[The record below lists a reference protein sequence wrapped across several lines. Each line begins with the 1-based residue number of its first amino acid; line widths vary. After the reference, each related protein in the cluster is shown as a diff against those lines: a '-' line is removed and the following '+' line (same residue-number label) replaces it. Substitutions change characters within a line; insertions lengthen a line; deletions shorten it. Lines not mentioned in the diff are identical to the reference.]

1 MKGGSVGFSDGV
13 TSLARGFAFIAARRS
28 TWALAAV
35 PVLVFTLLALV
46 LGWFSVVHVGPW
58 LGDLALPEAESAL
71 GTGIKV
77 GVRWLGSALSG
88 YVGLLLAALLAPPL
102 SAPALEALVRQ
113 QEAALGL
120 PPRPSHGFWRELVTG
135 FSAQLLALGL
145 TLPVLG
151 VLWITALLAP
161 ALGPLVVICEGLVVA
176 AAVAWNL
183 FDYPLTLRGVSASER
198 TAIVRRYPGATFG
211 FGLTF
216 AALFWIPCTGIV
228 LLPVGVVAAARLTA
242 TMVGSQP
249 TSTARAESPSRPP
262 SAL

>member
-1 MKGGSVGFSDGV
+1 MKRDRVGFTDGV
-13 TSLARGFAFIAARRS
+13 TSLGRGFAFIAARRS

-46 LGWFSVVHVGPW
+46 LGWFAVVHIGPW
-58 LGDLALPEAESAL
+58 LGNLVVPEAESAL
-71 GTGIKV
+71 GTGIKI

-113 QEAALGL
+113 QETALGM

-135 FSAQLLALGL
+135 FSAQLLALGVTVPL
-145 TLPVLG
+145 LG

-161 ALGPLVVICEGLVVA
+161 ALSPFVLVFKGLVVA

-198 TAIVRRYPGATFG
+198 TAIVRRYSGATFG
-211 FGLTF
+211 FGLAF
-216 AALFWIPCTGIV
+216 AALFWIPCAGIV

-242 TMVGSQP
+242 TMVGREP
-249 TSTARAESPSRPP
+249 TSRARAESPITPP
-262 SAL
+262 AAQ

>member
-1 MKGGSVGFSDGV
+1 MNSDRVGFAAGV
-13 TSLARGFAFIAARRS
+13 TSLWRGFGFITGQRS

-35 PVLVFTLLALV
+35 PVLVFTALALV
-46 LGWFSVVHVGPW
+46 LGWFSIAHVGPW
-58 LGDLALPEAESAL
+58 LAEVVLPEAESAL
-71 GTGIKV
+71 GTSIKV
-77 GVRWLGSALSG
+77 GVRWLGAALSG

-120 PPRPSHGFWRELVTG
+120 PARPPHGFWRELVTG
-135 FSAQLLALGL
+135 FSAQLLAIGVTVPLL
-145 TLPVLG
+145 AVLWIAALVVPVLG
-151 VLWITALLAP
+151 PFVLLLK
-161 ALGPLVVICEGLVVA
+161 GLIVA

-183 FDYPLTLRGVSASER
+183 FDYPLTLRGIPASER
-198 TAIVRRYPGATFG
+198 LGIVRRHVGATFG
-211 FGLTF
+211 FGLAF

-242 TMVGSQP
+242 TMVGSER
-249 TSTARAESPSRPP
+249 TSAVRAESPSGRP